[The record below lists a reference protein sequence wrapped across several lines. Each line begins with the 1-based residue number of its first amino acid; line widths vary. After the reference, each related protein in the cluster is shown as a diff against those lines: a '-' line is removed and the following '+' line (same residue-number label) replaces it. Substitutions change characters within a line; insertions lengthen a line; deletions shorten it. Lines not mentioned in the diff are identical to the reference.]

1 MKAKSVFH
9 TEILRDELKLCKAS
23 QKGETEEVRKL
34 LLSGMVD
41 ADNIDSSVHSD
52 SYTSVLSVAADGG
65 HLDVVRLLID
75 SGADPNKASKQYE
88 GFSPLHHAV
97 KSGRI
102 DVVQLLLDAGAEPNA
117 TNSGQ
122 EASGYRANGEGQTP
136 MYLAARWGYWDIFQL
151 LKDLTG
157 GELPLIMA
165 AQKDDYHAMQVLLE
179 AGADPNMT
187 NLNGETPLIAAIRTS
202 CYHDVL
208 HLLLENGAEPNKRT
222 KYGDTPLHFAA
233 WNINYV
239 SISLVKVLIQA
250 GADPNIANILGRT
263 PLHGAA
269 RHGRIE
275 VVKLMMD
282 SGADK
287 NKTDEEG
294 KTPLEIASENGHLN
308 IVNILTDKEPQPHRH
323 MFGVKLP
330 RFQFQFNL
338 R

>member
-1 MKAKSVFH
+1 M
-9 TEILRDELKLCKAS
+9 
-23 QKGETEEVRKL
+23 
-34 LLSGMVD
+34 
-41 ADNIDSSVHSD
+41 
-52 SYTSVLSVAADGG
+52 
-65 HLDVVRLLID
+65 
-75 SGADPNKASKQYE
+75 
-88 GFSPLHHAV
+88 
-97 KSGRI
+97 
-102 DVVQLLLDAGAEPNA
+102 
-117 TNSGQ
+117 
-122 EASGYRANGEGQTP
+122 
-136 MYLAARWGYWDIFQL
+136 
-151 LKDLTG
+151 
-157 GELPLIMA
+157 
-165 AQKDDYHAMQVLLE
+165 
-179 AGADPNMT
+179 
-187 NLNGETPLIAAIRTS
+187 ETPLIAAIRTS
-202 CYHDVL
+202 CYRDVL

-250 GADPNIANILGRT
+250 GADPNIANIFGRT